1 MRTVTP
7 TELAR
12 VLAQM
17 QAQMQGQMPERTP
30 GLPRVVASGNGAAPR
45 QLLEIVDANVA
56 AYRLFMLNA
65 HAGAVPTRPEVVHE
79 TSFVG
84 PGVRRSPTLSYV
96 PARLSLVPRLFSTT
110 LPPDVVC
117 LNVAPPYDGALSLGT
132 EVNVLP
138 AAVEACR
145 ARGGLV
151 IAQVNAHMPWTYGD
165 AMLDPSLVDY
175 AVVADAPLD
184 EARVTEPDDAAMR
197 IGELVAARIGD
208 GATLQLGIGMVP
220 DATLPGLAA
229 RRGLSVW
236 SEMFSDGVLALDE
249 AGALDDLAVLSASF
263 LLGSQKLYSWVDR
276 NPRVAMLRT
285 ETTNSPARIAAHPAM
300 TSINTAL
307 QVDLFGQANASR
319 INARIHS
326 GFGGQT
332 DFIVGALHSAG
343 GQALV
348 ALRSWHPKADV
359 STIVAMVDEPVT
371 SFQHTA
377 VVTEQGVAEMFGH
390 DERTQARHL
399 IERAAHPRVRD
410 ELWEEAAALGL
421 VTTSSRPAAPPGT

>member
-1 MRTVTP
+1 MRTVDGSG
-7 TELAR
+7 LAAALEVFR
-12 VLAQM
+12 
-17 QAQMQGQMPERTP
+17 PE
-30 GLPRVVASGNGAAPR
+30 PRVVVSGNGATPWA
-45 QLLEIVDANVA
+45 LLGMLDAA
-56 AYRLFMLNA
+56 LPTYRLWMLNA
-65 HAGAVPTRPEVVHE
+65 HTGIPSRPGVVHE

-84 PGVRRSPTLSYV
+84 PGMRRSPTLAYV

-117 LNVAPPYDGALSLGT
+117 LHVSAPHDGTWSMGT

-151 IAQVNAHMPWTYGD
+151 VAQVNRSMPWTYGD
-165 AMLDPSLVDY
+165 GLLTADEIDLVVEADEPLSAPRPSE
-175 AVVADAPLD
+175 PD
-184 EARVTEPDDAAMR
+184 EAAQR
-197 IGELVAARIGD
+197 IGELVAHRVPD

-220 DATLPGLAA
+220 DATLPGLAQ
-229 RRGLSVW
+229 RRGLAVW
-236 SEMFSDGVLALDE
+236 SEMFSDGILTLDR
-249 AGALDDLAVLSASF
+249 AGALDTSTVVTASF
-263 LLGSQKLYSWVDR
+263 VVGSPELSSWVDR
-276 NPRVAMLRT
+276 NPRVQVLRT
-285 ETTNSPARIAAHPAM
+285 ERTNAPTAIAANRAM

-319 INARIHS
+319 IGARIHS

-332 DFIVGALHSAG
+332 DFIVGALHSTG
-343 GQALV
+343 GQALM
-348 ALRSWHPKADV
+348 ALRSWHPKAD
-359 STIVAMVDEPVT
+359 SSSIVAMVDEPVT

-399 IERAAHPRVRD
+399 IEQAAHPRVRD
-410 ELWEEAAALGL
+410 ELWEEARALGL
-421 VTTSSRPAAPPGT
+421 AR